1 MIKLQIRFIGNLKK
15 VEPLDE
21 KTRLRRTINPIKT
34 ETPIELNFEKK
45 TNLKIN
51 RVWIS
56 TKND

>member
-15 VEPLDE
+15 LNQLDE

-34 ETPIELNFEKK
+34 ETPIELNFEK
-45 TNLKIN
+45 TNPKIN